1 MKLILPV
8 ASAATFLMF
17 AGPAMSSDESPA
29 LTISDY
35 TFEAHGQKIAAE
47 WGELT
52 VPENRHAPG
61 SRRITLKFVRF
72 PATGQAKGTPIVY
85 LSGGPGGSAIAT
97 AKGPRFPIFMA
108 MREVGDVIAF
118 DQRGTGAS
126 NDIPPCRSDQASP
139 LDEPLTRD
147 TVTVELHEQARK
159 CAAFWKQSGIDLEG
173 YTTEESA
180 ADLEDLRKALGA
192 KQLKLWGISY
202 GSHLALAT
210 IKRYPSSIERA
221 VLASIE
227 GLDETVKLPALTDAF
242 FARVQ
247 AVIDTDPHA
256 SKAYPDLAG
265 LIRSVHA
272 RLERDPATV
281 TIKDETGREIQ
292 LVIGKLDIQL
302 VTSFSISDPH
312 TIARVPAMYAQ
323 MDAGDFSTV
332 GEIIY
337 RYIRNPQASTFRG
350 MPEAMD
356 VASGISEARLKL
368 VQEQAKTALLGDAL
382 NFPMPHLAGAFE
394 GLDLGDDF
402 RSPVS
407 SSVPTLF
414 ISGTLDGRTYPESA
428 KAVAARF
435 SNATHVIVENGGHN
449 IFEAA
454 PEIGKM
460 VVAYM
465 KGRLPKSRTL
475 RLEPP
480 KFIVVPKAGSAVG
493 R

>member
-1 MKLILPV
+1 MKLI
-8 ASAATFLMF
+8 SHAAPAAMFLLL
-17 AGPAMSSDESPA
+17 AGPATSSDKTPA

-35 TFEAHGQKIAAE
+35 TFEAHGQKVAAE

-52 VPENRHAPG
+52 VPENRRAPG
-61 SRRITLKFVRF
+61 SRFIKLRFVRF
-72 PATGQAKGTPIVY
+72 PATRGGKGAPIVY
-85 LSGGPGGSAIAT
+85 LAGGPGGSGITT

-108 MREVGDVIAF
+108 MREVGDVIAL

-126 NDIPPCRSDQASP
+126 NDIPPCASDIAPS
-139 LDEPLTRD
+139 LDEPLETDAVSR
-147 TVTVELHEQARK
+147 ELHELAKR
-159 CAAFWKQSGIDLEG
+159 CTAFWKEAGIDLAG

-180 ADLEDLRKALGA
+180 ADLEDLRTALGVE
-192 KQLKLWGISY
+192 QLKLWGISY

-210 IKRYPSSIERA
+210 IKRYPNSIERA
-221 VLASIE
+221 VLAGIE

-247 AVIDTDPHA
+247 SVIDDDPDA
-256 SKAYPDLAG
+256 AKVYPDLTG
-265 LIRSVHA
+265 LMRSVHA
-272 RLERDPATV
+272 RLEREPAKV
-281 TIKDETGREIQ
+281 TLKDEAGRDVR
-292 LVIGKLDIQL
+292 LVVGKLDVQI

-323 MDAGDFSTV
+323 MQAGDFSTM

-337 RYIRNPQASTFRG
+337 QYVRSPDASTFQG
-350 MPEAMD
+350 MPQAMD
-356 VASGISEARLKL
+356 VASGISKSRLKL

-382 NFPMPHLAGAFE
+382 NFPMPHLAGAF

-407 SSVPTLF
+407 SNVPTLF

-428 KAVAARF
+428 KDIAARF
-435 SNATHVIVENGGHN
+435 SRGTHVIVANGGHN

-454 PEIGKM
+454 PEIGAM

-465 KGRLPKSRTL
+465 GGQVPTTRTL
-475 RLEPP
+475 RLPPP
-480 KFIVVPKAGSAVG
+480 KFIIVPLPD
-493 R
+493 RP